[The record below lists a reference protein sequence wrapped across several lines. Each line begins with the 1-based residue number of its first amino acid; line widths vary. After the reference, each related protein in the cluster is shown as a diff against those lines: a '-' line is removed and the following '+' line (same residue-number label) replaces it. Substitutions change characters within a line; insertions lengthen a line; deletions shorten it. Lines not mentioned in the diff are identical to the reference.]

1 MVWFCDFADCA
12 ALHSF
17 RGIVPMTAF
26 RSDRRRMLHTLA
38 ACGIAPAAAWL
49 GAGDALA
56 AAPTLVFGDQ
66 AGGLR
71 ALAEAAHVLD
81 GTPYAFR
88 WANFQGAAPLFE
100 AQRANAVDLAPAGDL
115 PVLAAAIG
123 DPSLRIVATRVGA
136 PSALGIVVQAD
147 SPIIQV
153 RDLKGRTVVVSSA
166 RGSISQYQ
174 LYGALAEAGL
184 SRDDV
189 NVRFVLPVDAFA
201 AFESRQLDV
210 WATFDPYFGMA
221 VQRGARVLRDGSGI
235 NTGLGFITASGAAA
249 ADPVKRPAIDDA
261 LRRFQRAG
269 AWAVGHPAE
278 YAQVYAALTR
288 LPGEA
293 AKVITLRAPLRQRP
307 VSDQDIEVLQRVAER
322 AFKSGILP
330 AVVDVRGITLQ
341 AIG

>member
-1 MVWFCDFADCA
+1 
-12 ALHSF
+12 
-17 RGIVPMTAF
+17 MTAF
-26 RSDRRRMLHTLA
+26 RSDRRRILHTLA

-49 GAGDALA
+49 GAADARA
-56 AAPTLVFGDQ
+56 AAPELVFGDQ

-81 GTPYAFR
+81 GAPYPFR

-123 DPSLRIVATRVGA
+123 DPSLKIVATRVGT
-136 PSALGIVVQAD
+136 PSSLGIVVQAD
-147 SPIIQV
+147 SPLRRV
-153 RDLKGRTVVVSSA
+153 ADLKGKTVVVSSA

-184 SRDDV
+184 TRDDV

-210 WATFDPYFGMA
+210 WATFDPYYGSA

-235 NTGLGFITASGAAA
+235 NTGLAFITASGAAA
-249 ADPVKRPAIDDA
+249 ADLAKRPALIDA
-261 LRRFQRAG
+261 LHRFQRAG
-269 AWAVGHPAE
+269 AWAAGHPEA
-278 YAQVYAALTR
+278 YAQVYATLTR
-288 LPGEA
+288 LPIEA
-293 AKVITLRAPLRQRP
+293 ARIITVRSALKQRP
-307 VSDQDIEVLQRVAER
+307 VSDADIATLQRVADE
-322 AFKSGILP
+322 AFEQRMLP
-330 AVVDVRGITLQ
+330 AKVDVRAITLQ
-341 AIG
+341 GMG